1 MSIIKPG
8 DIRVDVLGISK
19 IKQQGGR
26 WRVRRVGEKKNRK
39 KKKTN
44 FQVIF
49 GNETEGEQKKP
60 PKKQSQEGGMC
71 LIFRKWHPFL
81 WFCYFTLCL
90 VGIYLWNIQLD
101 WYLFLCTRL
110 F

>member
-26 WRVRRVGEKKNRK
+26 WGGGVWGEKHKIEK
-39 KKKTN
+39 KKN

-49 GNETEGEQKKP
+49 GNETEGKQKKP
-60 PKKQSQEGGMC
+60 PENKA
-71 LIFRKWHPFL
+71 RKEE
-81 WFCYFTLCL
+81 C
-90 VGIYLWNIQLD
+90 V
-101 WYLFLCTRL
+101 
-110 F
+110 